1 MFATGFAVFLALL
14 FIFVKL
20 PRRFALR
27 MLRYDLVIDVVVTV
41 AVLFIH
47 GGSFE
52 GVMAATIAGLFT
64 SIATTLAKRAFGHIR
79 AGCYHAGIFRLEV

>member
-1 MFATGFAVFLALL
+1 MFTTGFAVFLALL

-20 PRRFALR
+20 PRRFMLR
-27 MLRYDLVIDVVVTV
+27 LLRYDLLVDVAVTV
-41 AVLFIH
+41 AVLLIH

-64 SIATTLAKRAFGHIR
+64 SMATTMAKRLFGHIR
-79 AGCYHAGIFRLEV
+79 NGVYLPGLMALSI